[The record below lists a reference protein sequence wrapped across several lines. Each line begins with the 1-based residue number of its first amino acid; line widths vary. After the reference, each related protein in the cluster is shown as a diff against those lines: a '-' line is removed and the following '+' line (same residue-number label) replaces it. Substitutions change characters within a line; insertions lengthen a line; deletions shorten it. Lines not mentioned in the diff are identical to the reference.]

1 MIVTTKKFRSYD
13 QKIIY
18 NVLQKALQIKG
29 KIEEQA
35 YETQTNPADLPQSL
49 LPTDVLY
56 DICSC
61 LTAMYEKLEAKELID
76 SGYPKQD
83 NTQLH

>member
-1 MIVTTKKFRSYD
+1 MIVTTRKFRSFD
-13 QKIIY
+13 QKVIY
-18 NVLQKALQIKG
+18 NTLQKALQIKD
-29 KIEEQA
+29 KIEEKA
-35 YETQTNPADLPQSL
+35 YETQTGPAQMPMSMLQ
-49 LPTDVLY
+49 TDVLY

-61 LTAMYEKLEAKELID
+61 LSAMYDKLEARELID